1 MCPPPPHSTRKN
13 LNLPLPVD
21 EEHRDKLN
29 YVLIGS
35 FAISVILSTLYRPS
49 HARLLIDENSLTV
62 DQLDYR
68 SFQQVENAG
77 YSIEVSVEG

>member
-1 MCPPPPHSTRKN
+1 MTKLQSSPPS
-13 LNLPLPVD
+13 VD

-35 FAISVILSTLYRPS
+35 FALSVVFSTLYRPTNV
-49 HARLLIDENSLTV
+49 REQIDANSVTV

-77 YSIEVSVEG
+77 YSIEVSCD